1 MPHVIIKLYP
11 GRTEAQKKQLTEE
24 IAKDV
29 ATIAKCEE
37 KSISIAFEEVS
48 PQDWAEK
55 VYKPDILENKDR
67 LYKTPEYNPFK

>member
-55 VYKPDILENKDR
+55 VYKPDILENKNL
-67 LYKTPEYNPFK
+67 LYKAPEYNPFK

>member
-55 VYKPDILENKDR
+55 IYKPEILENKDR